1 MTVEVEGV
9 DYSPE
14 GVEAIRGEL
23 VEHRNHALTLGE
35 MRYAVLMSH
44 VIVLLARLK
53 EYEEGT
59 LEKPIRVEAGKRAT
73 PPPRTRPVKGLPT
86 LPPMGHGG

>member
-14 GVEAIRGEL
+14 GIEQIRGEL

-44 VIVLLARLK
+44 VVVLLARLK

-59 LEKPIRVEAGKRAT
+59 IEKPIRVEAGKRAT
-73 PPPRTRPVKGLPT
+73 PPPKTRPTSGLPT
-86 LPPMGHGG
+86 LPPMQGGG